1 MKRRPSRRKGRRFL
15 RREKLC
21 YFDGKGKLG
30 LSPFLTTEYM
40 PNFKITLKNRLIL
53 IFLKNFFGEIQRF
66 LMLK

>member
-1 MKRRPSRRKGRRFL
+1 MERRPSRRKGRRFL

-21 YFDGKGKLG
+21 YFDRKGKLVF
-30 LSPFLTTEYM
+30 SPFLTTEYM

-53 IFLKNFFGEIQRF
+53 IFLKKFFGEIEVF